1 MNLKHMKNLNH
12 AKKLLSQIDQEID
25 GVEFE
30 SIDERNRVSGALLDI
45 VLDHAN
51 AIIVLIEKRIYSS
64 AYALVRPLFEG
75 FVRATWLLNC
85 ATDDEIELLVEKDKF
100 KKSFGEMLECI
111 ERKKAWPKT
120 LAKAKESAWKAM
132 HSYTHGG
139 LHQISRKI
147 KISTIE
153 PVIDNEEI
161 EEIICFAELISTL
174 SFSAMIAMS
183 KDSGKDNV
191 LKKFMESV
199 SQECFNK

>member
-1 MNLKHMKNLNH
+1 MTASKHSISLGQWVKTV
-12 AKKLLSQIDQEID
+12 KKDTLGPKPCNS
-25 GVEFE
+25 
-30 SIDERNRVSGALLDI
+30 
-45 VLDHAN
+45 
-51 AIIVLIEKRIYSS
+51 
-64 AYALVRPLFEG
+64 
-75 FVRATWLLNC
+75 
-85 ATDDEIELLVEKDKF
+85 
-100 KKSFGEMLECI
+100 
-111 ERKKAWPKT
+111 KT
-120 LAKAKESAWKAM
+120 LAKAKEGAWKAM

-147 KISTIE
+147 QTSTIE

-191 LKKFMESV
+191 IKKFIESV